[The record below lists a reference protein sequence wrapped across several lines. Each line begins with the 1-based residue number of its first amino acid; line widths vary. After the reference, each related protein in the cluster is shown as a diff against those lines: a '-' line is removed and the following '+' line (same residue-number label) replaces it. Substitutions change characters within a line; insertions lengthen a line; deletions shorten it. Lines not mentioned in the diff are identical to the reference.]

1 MAEINSISS
10 NYLSGVSEKLQN
22 INKQLKELPSV
33 LNPDTL
39 EKLQN
44 GEYEVT
50 LKEYT
55 DMNTYRTMMTA
66 LYGNSSANRFN
77 SALGRFLG
85 LENNRRVSAKEFM
98 NALENKG
105 VSQGSALK
113 LYTAMKTYSSM
124 SYLISGQRNSFVSAK
139 I

>member
-113 LYTAMKTYSSM
+113 LYTAMKT
-124 SYLISGQRNSFVSAK
+124 
-139 I
+139 